1 MSPDEPDIDARG
13 EGEAESATWSDARA
27 WAPFALDGFRL
38 LWLMR
43 LSWVLT
49 RELRLLVLDKGF
61 ELDGVHY
68 RLLSEAARAVT
79 GSRWNGRLAEFDG
92 YAVAGD
98 QLRYDAKLET
108 VDERAAVTRGTVYKN
123 GSPLGRVDLM
133 FSHVDQ
139 AEQSLD
145 LPDHNFVFTGEFMNL
160 LTAFKTRSHAE
171 SERGDG
177 S

>member
-1 MSPDEPDIDARG
+1 MRWIWIDAFTEFVPGERASAIKNVTLAEEPLRDHFPGFGVMPASLIIEGMAQTAGILVGDARG
-13 EGEAESATWSDARA
+13 FKENVILA
-27 WAPFALDGFRL
+27 
-38 LWLMR
+38 
-43 LSWVLT
+43 
-49 RELRLLVLDKGF
+49 KI
-61 ELDGVHY
+61 
-68 RLLSEAARAVT
+68 
-79 GSRWNGRLAEFDG
+79 RLAEFDG

-98 QLRYDAKLET
+98 QLRYDATLET
-108 VDERAAVTRGTVYKN
+108 MDERAAVTRGIVHKN
-123 GSPLGRVDLM
+123 GTPLGRIDLM

-139 AEQSLD
+139 AEKSLD